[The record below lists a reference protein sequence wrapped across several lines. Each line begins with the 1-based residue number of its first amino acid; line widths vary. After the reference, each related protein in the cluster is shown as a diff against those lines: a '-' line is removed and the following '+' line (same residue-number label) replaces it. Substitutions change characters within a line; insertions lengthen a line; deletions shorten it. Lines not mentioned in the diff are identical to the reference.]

1 MSRLALGRGTDKGRR
16 SLISSFRTDI
26 RSKHNIQ
33 YYFIVSVSFQSKNY
47 KPNKL
52 SPCYPYLFTITTII
66 ADDNHISATTAKR
79 LLVSLILKLGSNMM
93 GRSAADKLANI
104 TPWWQAKTKPW
115 VLVSWG
121 LTTGVDDAEVL
132 PSASVTRISKLSRG
146 SSDETGFL
154 SLAAVGQNLQSHGRL
169 ALWNKDRDG
178 ETYVILCCKTMLVT
192 SHISVMSIPLDH
204 QL

>member
-1 MSRLALGRGTDKGRR
+1 MWLINYSLDMSRLAIGRGTDKGRR

-33 YYFIVSVSFQSKNY
+33 LNVVFFTKDLRWKIHVEAFKSSNSFLISVKNYFRNYFIVSVSFQSKNY

-66 ADDNHISATTAKR
+66 ADDNHISATTAEP

-104 TPWWQAKTKPW
+104 TPWWQAKLNHEYW
-115 VLVSWG
+115 
-121 LTTGVDDAEVL
+121 
-132 PSASVTRISKLSRG
+132 
-146 SSDETGFL
+146 FL
-154 SLAAVGQNLQSHGRL
+154 GDSPQV
-169 ALWNKDRDG
+169 
-178 ETYVILCCKTMLVT
+178 
-192 SHISVMSIPLDH
+192 
-204 QL
+204 